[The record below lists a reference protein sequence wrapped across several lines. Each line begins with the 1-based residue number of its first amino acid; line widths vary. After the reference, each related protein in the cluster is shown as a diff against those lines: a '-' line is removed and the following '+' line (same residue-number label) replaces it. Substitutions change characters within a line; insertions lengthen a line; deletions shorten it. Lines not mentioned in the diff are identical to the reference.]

1 MDTQITHYPDGE
13 LSTTV
18 YRKATHTDK
27 YLDFQSHHPLAHKA
41 AVEWTLFFRADN
53 ICSSPL
59 EKGTEEKHVTHALK
73 SNGYPAKFIR
83 SQSKPTRRPD
93 TVNRSKATV
102 VLPYVRHISE
112 TIRRILTA
120 LEIHTCFKPHQT
132 LRQLLVHPKDPI
144 PHAEARSRVPGT
156 LCIMPRGAHWPNWT
170 YLGTSS
176 QETQEGTD
184 FWHHHLLC
192 SC

>member
-1 MDTQITHYPDGE
+1 MFLPT
-13 LSTTV
+13 
-18 YRKATHTDK
+18 
-27 YLDFQSHHPLAHKA
+27 
-41 AVEWTLFFRADN
+41 
-53 ICSSPL
+53 
-59 EKGTEEKHVTHALK
+59 TEEEHVTRV
-73 SNGYPAKFIR
+73 YPAKFIR

-93 TVNRSKATV
+93 TVNKSKATV

-120 LEIHTCFKPHQT
+120 LEIRTCFKPHQT

-144 PHAEARSRVPGT
+144 PHAEARSLVPGT